1 MSTHLDARDP
11 LVLDTHELARQA
23 GALRELHDTVEAPA
37 DLGIEVIGVPE
48 GAPMRLDLTLESVV
62 EGVLVTGAVQV
73 PLAGEC
79 SRCLDPISDRGSYRI
94 TELYNY
100 PGRPA
105 EDDELFLEDDL
116 LDLEPAIRA
125 AVVLELP
132 FSPLCRP
139 DCRGLCQVCGTN
151 LNENPDHRHESAIDP
166 RWSKLAG
173 LGGDMAS
180 RGGPDNED

>member
-11 LVLDTHELARQA
+11 LVIDTHELARQA
-23 GALRELHDTVEAPA
+23 GALKELHDVVEAPA

-48 GAPMRLDLTLESVV
+48 GAPMRLDLNLESVV
-62 EGVLVTGAVQV
+62 EGVLVVGTVQA

-79 SRCLDPISDRGSYRI
+79 SRCLEPVTDEGVYQI

-100 PGRPA
+100 PGREA
-105 EDDELFLEDDL
+105 ADDEFFLEDDL
-116 LDLEPAIRA
+116 LDLEPAVRA

-139 DCRGLCQVCGTN
+139 DCKGLCPRCGAN
-151 LNENPDHRHESAIDP
+151 LNENPGHAHEDDIDP
-166 RWSKLAG
+166 RWSGLAG
-173 LGGDMAS
+173 FGGD
-180 RGGPDNED
+180 GGD